1 MSFSFAQLIST
12 AVRLTLLCTP
22 FFVLSVF
29 FSITGNMELSEKRI
43 LARRTATAVLFAA
56 YIIYLFGGLL
66 FKYLG
71 ITLDAFRVGAGL
83 VLMLSG
89 IELVRTS
96 GVPSGRDLGDNN
108 DVSVVPLAIPV
119 TLGPGTI
126 GALLEMGAREGAKL
140 SEKIIDCVAI
150 FIASSVLFSVLYY
163 SDALAK
169 RLKGKGIVIVT
180 KLTGMYLVALAAE
193 IIFNGIKGFLN
204 IGA

>member
-1 MSFSFAQLIST
+1 MTFSFANFIST

-29 FSITGNMELSEKRI
+29 FSITGELSISEKRN
-43 LARRTATAVLFAA
+43 LARRTATAVLLSA
-56 YIIYLFGGLL
+56 IVIYLFGGLL

-71 ITLDAFRVGAGL
+71 ITLNAFRIGAGL

-89 IELVRTS
+89 IELVRTD
-96 GVPSGRDLGDNN
+96 GVPKGRDIGGDN

-126 GALLEMGAREGAKL
+126 GALLEMGAKEGATL
-140 SEKIIDCVAI
+140 ALRINDCCAIAVAS
-150 FIASSVLFSVLYY
+150 AVLFAVLFF
-163 SDALAK
+163 SDSLAQL
-169 RLKGKGIVIVT
+169 LKGKGIVIVT

-193 IIFNGIKGFLN
+193 IIFTGIAGFLH
-204 IGA
+204 IK

>member
-1 MSFSFAQLIST
+1 MNFSFAQFISA

-29 FSITGNMELSEKRI
+29 FSITGELNLSEKRI
-43 LARRTATAVLFAA
+43 LARRTATAVLLAA
-56 YIIYLFGGLL
+56 FIIYLFGGLL
-66 FKYLG
+66 FQYLG
-71 ITLDAFRVGAGL
+71 ITLNAFRIGAGL

-89 IELVRTS
+89 IELVRS
-96 GVPSGRDLGDNN
+96 NGVPSGRDLGGNN

-126 GALLEMGAREGAKL
+126 GALLEMGARENSTAAMKIYDCGA
-140 SEKIIDCVAI
+140 II
-150 FIASSVLFSVLYY
+150 IASLILFAVLYF

-169 RLKGKGIVIVT
+169 LLKGKGIVIVT

-193 IIFNGIKGFLN
+193 IIFNGIRGFLH
-204 IGA
+204 I

>member
-1 MSFSFAQLIST
+1 MDFSISHFIGT

-29 FSITGNMELSEKRI
+29 FSITGDLQLSEKRL
-43 LARRTATAVLFAA
+43 LARRTATAVLIAA
-56 YIIYLFGGLL
+56 IVIYLFGGLL

-71 ITLDAFRVGAGL
+71 ITLDAFRIGAGL

-89 IELVRTS
+89 IELVRSS
-96 GVPSGRDLGDNN
+96 GVPKGRDIGGDN

-126 GALLEMGAREGAKL
+126 GALLEMGAKEGATIMT
-140 SEKIIDCVAI
+140 KINDIGAVAI
-150 FIASSVLFSVLYY
+150 ASAVLFAVLFF
-163 SDALAK
+163 SDALA
-169 RLKGKGIVIVT
+169 RILKGKGIVIVT

-193 IIFNGIKGFLN
+193 IIFNGISGFLH
-204 IGA
+204 IK

>member
-1 MSFSFAQLIST
+1 MAFSFANFIST

-29 FSITGNMELSEKRI
+29 FSITGDLTLQQKRV

-56 YIIYLFGGLL
+56 IVIYLFGGLL

-71 ITLDAFRVGAGL
+71 ITLDAFRIGAGL

-96 GVPSGRDLGDNN
+96 GVPKGRDVDGDN

-126 GALLEMGAREGAKL
+126 GALLEMGAKEGATISL
-140 SEKIIDCVAI
+140 RINDICAIAVA
-150 FIASSVLFSVLYY
+150 ATVLYAVLFFA
-163 SDALAK
+163 DALA
-169 RLKGKGIVIVT
+169 RVLKGKGIVIVT

-193 IIFNGIKGFLN
+193 IIFTGIAGFLH
-204 IGA
+204 IGK